1 MERASLP
8 RTTLVYLYVAGVVVV
23 LLFLLRGLL
32 SAGADFTTRLATSFL
47 EFSIPGV
54 VSVVRI
60 MAGDASLD
68 SISLSFLLVLRRP
81 GDGVAVLFILFLNF
95 FLGGVT
101 VTTSEYTLF
110 LLLLLDDVD
119 VDVENVTFD
128 SD

>member
-1 MERASLP
+1 M
-8 RTTLVYLYVAGVVVV
+8 YLYFAVDV

-32 SAGADFTTRLATSFL
+32 SAGADFTARFVTSFL
-47 EFSIPGV
+47 DSSTLGV
-54 VSVVRI
+54 VNVVRI
-60 MAGDASLD
+60 IAGDASLD
-68 SISLSFLLVLRRP
+68 SVSLSFLLVLLP

-110 LLLLLDDVD
+110 LVLFLDDD
-119 VDVENVTFD
+119 DDENVTFD

>member
-32 SAGADFTTRLATSFL
+32 SAGADFTARFVTSFL
-47 EFSIPGV
+47 DSSTLGV
-54 VSVVRI
+54 VNVVRI
-60 MAGDASLD
+60 IAGDASLD
-68 SISLSFLLVLRRP
+68 SVSLSFLLVLLP

-110 LLLLLDDVD
+110 SFLLLDDVD
-119 VDVENVTFD
+119 FDVENVTFD